1 MKAALIVLGATG
13 AVGRGVVQAALDG
26 GWPVIA
32 VARDGAGLDA
42 LRRQHSAAD
51 LITISASVASESD
64 AAQLGDDLR
73 ALGRPLGGVVAT
85 VCGGSK
91 RGRLLDQPADFL
103 RRTLDEDLLPH
114 LAAARHLLPLLAA
127 SDRGGGYVL
136 IGGPGGEN
144 PWAGYGH
151 GSIAA
156 AALRMLA
163 RVLHDEAR
171 AYPVRVQLLAVDSPL
186 QTDANRKHACSQW
199 PNALSVGRRA
209 LALIEHSAAATPA
222 HAVVRYG
229 AVPSAGTLANSPWSD
244 DIDLPAVA
252 PTPKPHASPVEN
264 AALAT
269 TNPQEADSG
278 TNLLPSRCL
287 QDARTLLQKLAL
299 SKPRSHQT

>member
-13 AVGRGVVQAALDG
+13 IVGQGVVQAALTR
-26 GWPVIA
+26 GWPVVA
-32 VARDGAGLDA
+32 VARDVEGLDT
-42 LRRQHSAAD
+42 LRARHPGAD
-51 LITISASVASESD
+51 LVAISAPVASEAD
-64 AAQLGDDLR
+64 AAALGDKLR
-73 ALGRPLGGVVAT
+73 ALGRPFGGVVAT
-85 VCGGSK
+85 ICGGSK

-136 IGGPGGEN
+136 IGGPGGEH

-186 QTDANRKHACSQW
+186 RTEANRRHACSQW
-199 PNALSVGRRA
+199 PNALAVGERA
-209 LALIEHSAAATPA
+209 LALLERSAAAPA
-222 HAVVRYG
+222 HAVVRYAPRPMG
-229 AVPSAGTLANSPWSD
+229 QTLWSD
-244 DIDLPAVA
+244 DIDLPVLPA
-252 PTPKPHASPVEN
+252 EN
-264 AALAT
+264 ETETAADKACAQAQ
-269 TNPQEADSG
+269 NADSDAA
-278 TNLLPSRCL
+278 LLPSRCL
-287 QDARTLLQKLAL
+287 QDARTLLHKITAKKTNQEP
-299 SKPRSHQT
+299 SPR

>member
-13 AVGRGVVQAALDG
+13 IVGQGVVQAALG
-26 GWPVIA
+26 HGWPVVA
-32 VARDGAGLDA
+32 VARDTQALQA
-42 LRRQHSAAD
+42 LRERHAGAE
-51 LITISASVASESD
+51 LVTISAPIMSEAD
-64 AAQLGDDLR
+64 AAKLGEDLR
-73 ALGRPLGGVVAT
+73 ALGRPFGGVVAT
-85 VCGGSK
+85 ICGGSK

-136 IGGPGGEN
+136 IGGPGGEH

-186 QTDANRKHACSQW
+186 RTPENSRHACSQW
-199 PNALSVGRRA
+199 PNALAVGQRA
-209 LALIEHSAAATPA
+209 LALLERSAAAPA
-222 HAVVRYG
+222 HAVVRYAPPMG
-229 AVPSAGTLANSPWSD
+229 QTLWSD
-244 DIDLPAVA
+244 DIDLPVLPAETETQDPSA
-252 PTPKPHASPVEN
+252 QAQ
-264 AALAT
+264 A
-269 TNPQEADSG
+269 ADSDAG
-278 TNLLPSRCL
+278 LLPSRCL
-287 QDARTLLQKLAL
+287 QDARTLLHKITAKKTNQEP
-299 SKPRSHQT
+299 SPR